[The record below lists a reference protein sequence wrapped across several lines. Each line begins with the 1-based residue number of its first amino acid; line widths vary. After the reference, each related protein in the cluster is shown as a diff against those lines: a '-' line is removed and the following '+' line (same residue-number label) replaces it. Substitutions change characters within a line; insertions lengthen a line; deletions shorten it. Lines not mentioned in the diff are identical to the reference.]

1 VIARTVEGGVVCD
14 GLWEEPFRKALMN
27 KFIEATGG
35 EDASQAAPGW
45 SVEVGP
51 QFDPVAARANLDHSQ
66 VLQSEQSNSSVAYGT
81 RYFLKLYRKWECG
94 PHPEVRVLR
103 HLSEVQDFDA
113 VARYGGALRVEGR
126 AGMGV
131 VGLLVDY
138 TVHQGDGWQHALDS
152 LARFFERVSTAESAS
167 AVAFNDLV
175 GGVYPDRVRQLGE
188 RTGELHWALSRN
200 LDEPEF
206 APESFTGHAQRA
218 LYQSMRSALGRALRS
233 LRRALPGLSDPLRA
247 VADRIL
253 ASEREL
259 LAHQARLLETPLKAG
274 RILIHGDYHLGQVLN
289 TGKDFMIIDFE
300 GEPRRSIGERG
311 LKRPALQDV
320 AGMVRSF
327 DYAAH
332 VALGREQAEDQPK
345 LESWAEAWSRSMAEL
360 FVAAYREKTRG
371 GVFVPESLREFD
383 LLLDTL
389 VLDKAFYELD
399 YELAYRPDFVGLPL
413 RAIDRFL
420 QRKIVGAG

>member
-1 VIARTVEGGVVCD
+1 
-14 GLWEEPFRKALMN
+14 
-27 KFIEATGG
+27 
-35 EDASQAAPGW
+35 
-45 SVEVGP
+45 
-51 QFDPVAARANLDHSQ
+51 
-66 VLQSEQSNSSVAYGT
+66 
-81 RYFLKLYRKWECG
+81 
-94 PHPEVRVLR
+94 
-103 HLSEVQDFDA
+103 
-113 VARYGGALRVEGR
+113 
-126 AGMGV
+126 MGV

-259 LAHQARLLETPLKAG
+259 LAHQARLLETPLKAS

-289 TGKDFMIIDFE
+289 TGKDFVIIDFE
-300 GEPRRSIGERG
+300 GEPRRSVGERG

-420 QRKIVGAG
+420 QRKVVGSG